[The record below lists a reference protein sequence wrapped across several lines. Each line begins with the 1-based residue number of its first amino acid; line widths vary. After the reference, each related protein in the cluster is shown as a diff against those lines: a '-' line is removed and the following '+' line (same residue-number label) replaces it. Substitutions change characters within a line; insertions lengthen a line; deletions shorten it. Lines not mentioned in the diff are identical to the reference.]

1 MSHKT
6 LIHIP
11 EINKK
16 ELIESIL
23 VTLFISLLALHGYA
37 GYEHFVNKDG
47 KKHLFSLEKET
58 TTIEVKTKEATT
70 TIPILVYHHIRKGTL
85 LSRSGDYSPANNF
98 NVDPS
103 VFESQMKMIRE
114 RKYTPL
120 TIDELLFAQKNNL
133 LPEKPIVITLDD
145 GWRSQYESA
154 FPILLQYK
162 IPATF
167 YIYTDVIGAPLFMT
181 WKQLQTL
188 VDNHMEIGG
197 HTTHHAHLTKIA
209 DSSFYNEL
217 VYSKKILEKHL
228 NIEVH
233 NLAYP
238 YGQYDDHVIEE
249 TKKAGYISGRTSK
262 RSTYNDFSDL
272 YQLRVLYAPNSLTG
286 LENML
291 SGT

>member
-1 MSHKT
+1 MAHKT

-11 EINKK
+11 DINKK

-23 VTLFISLLALHGYA
+23 VTLFISLLALHGYT
-37 GYEHFVNKDG
+37 GYEHFVNKNS
-47 KKHLFSLEKET
+47 KKHLFSLQKE
-58 TTIEVKTKEATT
+58 IPVVEIKTKEATT
-70 TIPILVYHHIRKGTL
+70 TIPILVYHHVRSGTL

-98 NVDPS
+98 NVDPAIFS
-103 VFESQMKMIRE
+103 SQMKMIRKE
-114 RKYTPL
+114 KYTPL
-120 TIDELLFAQKNNL
+120 TVDELIFAKKNNL

-145 GWRSQYESA
+145 GWRSQYDSA

-167 YIYTDVIGAPLFMT
+167 YIYTDVIGAPLFMN

-209 DSSFYNEL
+209 EESFYNEL

-238 YGQYDDHVIEE
+238 YGQYNERVIGE

-262 RSTYNDFSDL
+262 RSIHNDLSDL
-272 YQLRVLYAPNSLTG
+272 YQLRVIYAPNSLG
-286 LENML
+286 ELENML
-291 SGT
+291 SGN